1 MSLEKRLE
9 QLEEQFK
16 SGEQANPGGGMSSR
30 EWECFFHAHE
40 NARRALRGLEPLPPL
55 KYTEEDRSNDLDTLE
70 NVLPVYR
77 ASAGWREEK
86 DQAMLGAWE
95 EQLKERIYRK
105 ELT

>member
-40 NARRALRGLEPLPPL
+40 NARRALRGLEPLPDLP
-55 KYTEEDRSNDLDTLE
+55 YIEEDRENDLDTLE
-70 NVLPVYR
+70 NTLPVYR
-77 ASAGWREEK
+77 ASAGWQSER
-86 DQAMLGAWE
+86 DQARLDSWE
-95 EQLKERIYRK
+95 EQLKERIRK
-105 ELT
+105 GTA